1 MKVFITTAVFLLAA
15 FAATPSLA
23 QLPDRLKERLRSSA
37 EFTDE
42 DIEKLAKGETVIREV
57 KRSSR
62 RDVALVGAVKL
73 DYPFE
78 IAEKG
83 LSRTVETQ
91 KRRSSKETG
100 SIEDPPK
107 KKNSFEQLVFDEGDL
122 ADLKNC
128 RVGDC
133 EWNLSDGIITALRK
147 IDWDAPDA
155 GERASRLLKQ
165 MLVEYVRDYALRG
178 EGALMTYADTDVR
191 VSLAEEYRIGDGAP
205 AFARFVRSY
214 PREELSGATSVFDWS
229 VVKIGLKP
237 VLMINHTM
245 SFGEKDGEGQRR
257 FSVSRQIFANHY
269 FDASLTI
276 AMLVGVPSAGG
287 GAESYLLFASR
298 SRASALR
305 GKLAGLLRGMIEDQA
320 KGKLESFL
328 EDTKKYTALAAA
340 NADAAL
346 EREAT
351 REAADPNTTL
361 RGIFYIAVPVLA
373 VALGVFVFLLMRK
386 RAG

>member
-1 MKVFITTAVFLLAA
+1 
-15 FAATPSLA
+15 
-23 QLPDRLKERLRSSA
+23 
-37 EFTDE
+37 
-42 DIEKLAKGETVIREV
+42 
-57 KRSSR
+57 
-62 RDVALVGAVKL
+62 
-73 DYPFE
+73 
-78 IAEKG
+78 
-83 LSRTVETQ
+83 
-91 KRRSSKETG
+91 
-100 SIEDPPK
+100 
-107 KKNSFEQLVFDEGDL
+107 
-122 ADLKNC
+122 
-128 RVGDC
+128 
-133 EWNLSDGIITALRK
+133 
-147 IDWDAPDA
+147 
-155 GERASRLLKQ
+155 LLKQ

-191 VSLAEEYRIGDGAP
+191 VSLAEEYRIIDEDLAWIGDGAP